1 VPGPAADRPC
11 FGLALSG
18 GAVRGA
24 AQIGVL
30 RVLEEAGLAPQR
42 LAGTSVGAI
51 VGAAWAAGRSPDAI
65 ADAFRAQDWFSLVG
79 LTLKLTH
86 GLVDTRRLAAALR
99 DELGLATFAELRVPF
114 AAVACDLASGEAVVL
129 RDGDLVEAVLA
140 STAIP
145 GLFPP
150 SELGGRTL
158 VDGGVVDILP
168 VDVVREMGA
177 DYVAGVDLL
186 PLAPLAEPPRGLFE
200 TWQRSLFL
208 VIRANRPADEGADL
222 LIAPDIADFSF
233 TDFSQVDA
241 LIRRGEEATRLAL
254 PALREALGR
263 PAGGSG

>member
-1 VPGPAADRPC
+1 MPGPAADQPC

-30 RVLEEAGLAPQR
+30 RVLEEAGLTPQR

-51 VGAAWAAGRSPDAI
+51 VGAAWAAGRSLDTI

-79 LTLKLTH
+79 LTLKLKR
-86 GLVDTRRLAAALR
+86 GLVDTRRLDRALR
-99 DELGLATFAELRVPF
+99 HELGLATFAELRVPF
-114 AAVACDLASGEAVVL
+114 AAVACDLASGEMVVL
-129 RDGDLVEAVLA
+129 RDGDLVDAVLA

-150 SELGGRTL
+150 CELGGRTL

-200 TWQRSLFL
+200 TWQRSLYL
-208 VIRANRPADEGADL
+208 VIRAHRPADDGADL
-222 LIAPDIADFSF
+222 VIAPDIADFSF
-233 TDFSQVDA
+233 TDFSEVDE

-263 PAGGSG
+263 PAGG